1 MAEEKRTPL
10 VIRKRGEDGNKVI
23 SLRIRE
29 ELLADIDRIAQETH
43 YSRNELINLMLA
55 YSVENIKIKVAPV
68 FRTPYTNAGI
78 NDIIPVVMEENKMSQ
93 YTSQFKTEV
102 AKAALKSKTYAEVS
116 KKYGVDRTNVKKW
129 ADAYE
134 KYGALAFEENGPEI
148 FQQQKIRDLE
158 RQIAELQEEN
168 EILKKATAF
177 FSKRSL

>member
-1 MAEEKRTPL
+1 M
-10 VIRKRGEDGNKVI
+10 
-23 SLRIRE
+23 
-29 ELLADIDRIAQETH
+29 
-43 YSRNELINLMLA
+43 
-55 YSVENIKIKVAPV
+55 APV
-68 FRTPYTNAGI
+68 FRTPYTNAGN
-78 NDIIPVVMEENKMSQ
+78 NDIIPVVMEENEMSQ

>member
-1 MAEEKRTPL
+1 
-10 VIRKRGEDGNKVI
+10 
-23 SLRIRE
+23 
-29 ELLADIDRIAQETH
+29 
-43 YSRNELINLMLA
+43 
-55 YSVENIKIKVAPV
+55 
-68 FRTPYTNAGI
+68 
-78 NDIIPVVMEENKMSQ
+78 MEENEMSQ

-129 ADAYE
+129 ADSYE

-158 RQIAELQEEN
+158 HQIAELQEEN

>member
-1 MAEEKRTPL
+1 MNLGQPERT
-10 VIRKRGEDGNKVI
+10 VKTGGRGGQ
-23 SLRIRE
+23 S
-29 ELLADIDRIAQETH
+29 
-43 YSRNELINLMLA
+43 
-55 YSVENIKIKVAPV
+55 IKVAPI

-78 NDIIPVVMEENKMSQ
+78 NDIIPVIMEENEMSQ

-116 KKYGVDRTNVKKW
+116 KKYGVDRTNVRKW

-134 KYGALAFEENGPEI
+134 KYGALAFEDNGPEI
-148 FQQQKIRDLE
+148 FQQQRIRDLE

>member
-1 MAEEKRTPL
+1 MSYCFGQ
-10 VIRKRGEDGNKVI
+10 IRNSYDMKGAIIKFMSYRLGKVAI
-23 SLRIRE
+23 F
-29 ELLADIDRIAQETH
+29 
-43 YSRNELINLMLA
+43 
-55 YSVENIKIKVAPV
+55 KVAPV

-78 NDIIPVVMEENKMSQ
+78 NDIIPVVMEENEMSQ

>member
-1 MAEEKRTPL
+1 
-10 VIRKRGEDGNKVI
+10 
-23 SLRIRE
+23 
-29 ELLADIDRIAQETH
+29 
-43 YSRNELINLMLA
+43 
-55 YSVENIKIKVAPV
+55 
-68 FRTPYTNAGI
+68 
-78 NDIIPVVMEENKMSQ
+78 MSQ

-102 AKAALKSKTYAEVS
+102 AKATLKSKTYAEVS
-116 KKYGVDRTNVKKW
+116 KKYGVGRTNVKKW
-129 ADAYE
+129 ADSYE

>member
-1 MAEEKRTPL
+1 MTLTSAFKSKL
-10 VIRKRGEDGNKVI
+10 K
-23 SLRIRE
+23 SRE
-29 ELLADIDRIAQETH
+29 CCTFFDLQNF
-43 YSRNELINLMLA
+43 Y
-55 YSVENIKIKVAPV
+55 NIKLNNVVKTTRTSVFLQHYGHKAKVAPI

-78 NDIIPVVMEENKMSQ
+78 NDIIPVIMEENEMSQ

-116 KKYGVDRTNVKKW
+116 KKYGVDRTNVRKW

-134 KYGALAFEENGPEI
+134 KYGALAFEDNGPEI
-148 FQQQKIRDLE
+148 FQQQRIRDLE